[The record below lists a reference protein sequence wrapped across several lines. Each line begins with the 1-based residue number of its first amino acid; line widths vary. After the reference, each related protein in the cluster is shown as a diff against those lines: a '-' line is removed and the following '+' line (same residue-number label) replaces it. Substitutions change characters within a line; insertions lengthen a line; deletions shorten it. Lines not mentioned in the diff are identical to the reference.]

1 MARDNAPQVRQRE
14 QLARKQGKR
23 ASHDRILIVSEGSKT
38 EPNYFNEIR
47 QELRLPTANIQIH
60 PSELGTEPIQVV
72 EYAEKLLR
80 EGCSVKRIQKKAF
93 ERVYVVFDR
102 DEHRSYHQA
111 LDKAAALDDKIKNDN
126 KQAVHFHAIASVPS
140 FELWLLLHFENIQ
153 HNIHRHEVLRRL
165 KQHLPHYEKGGT
177 GSYAATKIHLAE
189 AQQRAQALAQRFNA
203 HSGAEPYTAVHEL
216 VSTLQSLGR

>member
-1 MARDNAPQVRQRE
+1 MAIDNHPKARQRE

-93 ERVYVVFDR
+93 EQVYVVFDR

-111 LDKAAALDDKIKNDN
+111 LDKATALNEKIKNDN

-165 KQHLPHYEKGGT
+165 KQHFPGYEKGST
-177 GSYAATKIHLAE
+177 GSYTATKSRFDE
-189 AQQRAQALAQRFNA
+189 AQQRALALAHRFDA
-203 HSGAEPYTAVHEL
+203 HSGTDPYTAVHEL
-216 VSTLQSLGR
+216 VSMLHSLGR